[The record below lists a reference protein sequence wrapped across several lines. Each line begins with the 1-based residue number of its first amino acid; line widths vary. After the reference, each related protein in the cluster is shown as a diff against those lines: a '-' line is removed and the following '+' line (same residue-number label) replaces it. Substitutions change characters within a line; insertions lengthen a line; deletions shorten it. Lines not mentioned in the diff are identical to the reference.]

1 MKFASEAAYGRAM
14 LALARSEGHAPRW
27 RADMGVA
34 RDIAPH
40 IVESA
45 RRRILDLLSAGEMT
59 YGALRIAGRHGDRY
73 LSAALSELLDE
84 RAIRKV
90 DVIRGGNLCVGY
102 GLTESPASRG
112 CAAARTAIQKGDPSA
127 VGAAN
132 AAKAAEEISDVAGAA
147 VDVELDDIL
156 PGERARPRHLDDE
169 RVLGGVPL
177 PKAEPSPS
185 EHPRRRELAGDR
197 RGDPQGL
204 RTAEMDHRDAA
215 VGGPGGHADDRR
227 RLAHACAWSE
237 PDERDAPRSGKTTTW
252 R

>member
-132 AAKAAEEISDVAGAA
+132 AAKAAEAKTAT
-147 VDVELDDIL
+147 L
-156 PGERARPRHLDDE
+156 
-169 RVLGGVPL
+169 
-177 PKAEPSPS
+177 PSPA
-185 EHPRRRELAGDR
+185 RRVSGGASGI
-197 RGDPQGL
+197 PQ
-204 RTAEMDHRDAA
+204 
-215 VGGPGGHADDRR
+215 
-227 RLAHACAWSE
+227 
-237 PDERDAPRSGKTTTW
+237 
-252 R
+252 